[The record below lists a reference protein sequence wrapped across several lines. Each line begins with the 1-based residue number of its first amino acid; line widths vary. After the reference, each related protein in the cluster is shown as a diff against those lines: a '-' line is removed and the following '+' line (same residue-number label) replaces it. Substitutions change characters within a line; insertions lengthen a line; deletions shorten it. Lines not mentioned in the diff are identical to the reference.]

1 MGRLALDSGSANP
14 PLFSLLCDSH
24 YKPQKEWTGSTKNHM
39 LGFL

>member
-14 PLFSLLCDSH
+14 LLSLLWDSH